1 MGEVGCLKDGR
12 FQNLQGENTSIESL
26 GHKLPVV
33 SITTASYA
41 PSVSQ
46 SGTIFKLNK
55 ADGITITLPTAEAGL
70 VYEFYVETSFT
81 SSNFVI
87 DAAGTDLFQ
96 GMIMAA
102 PSAKNDYDDNTT
114 NHGTHGPDLNDTQY
128 SANLDTKG
136 RLEGTHLIF
145 KCVGAST
152 AVTNLIWLISGH
164 AVTAG
169 AIATP
174 FAA

>member
-12 FQNLQGENTSIESL
+12 FQNLQGENAVIESL

-33 SITTASYA
+33 SITTTPYA

-55 ADGITITLPTAEAGL
+55 ADGITITLPTAEVGL
-70 VYEFYVETSFT
+70 VYEFYIETAFT
-81 SSNFVI
+81 GAALVI
-87 DAAGTDLFQ
+87 DASSDDLFQ

-102 PSAKNDYDDNTT
+102 PSAKNDYSENTA
-114 NHGTHGPDLNDTQY
+114 NHGTFGPALNDTQY
-128 SANLDTKG
+128 SADADTKG

-152 AVTNLIWLISGH
+152 AVDNLIWSISGH
-164 AVTAG
+164 AITAG
-169 AIATP
+169 GIATP
-174 FAA
+174 FAV